1 MMVYADDSCVTF
13 SQQLF
18 FLQRTGWSKVKTAV
32 QRRSRS
38 KQPSHL
44 SRLDKRLTGK
54 QSLFVVVAAVVV
66 AAVVVDIVV
75 LSIEQL
81 FIVSFCHGRPSV
93 PEEKTALTM
102 EWTEA

>member
-54 QSLFVVVAAVVV
+54 QSLFVAVAAAFVVDVVV
-66 AAVVVDIVV
+66 VN
-75 LSIEQL
+75 
-81 FIVSFCHGRPSV
+81 
-93 PEEKTALTM
+93 
-102 EWTEA
+102 

>member
-1 MMVYADDSCVTF
+1 MVYADDSCVTF
-13 SQQLF
+13 SQHLLF
-18 FLQRTGWSKVKTAV
+18 QRTGWSKVKTAV

-38 KQPSHL
+38 KQPYHF

-54 QSLFVVVAAVVV
+54 QSLFVVV

>member
-38 KQPSHL
+38 KQPYHF

-54 QSLFVVVAAVVV
+54 QSLFVVV

>member
-1 MMVYADDSCVTF
+1 MVYADDSCVTF
-13 SQQLF
+13 SQQLLF
-18 FLQRTGWSKVKTAV
+18 QRTGWSKVKTAV

-38 KQPSHL
+38 KQPYHF

-54 QSLFVVVAAVVV
+54 QSLFVVV

>member
-38 KQPSHL
+38 KQPYHF

-66 AAVVVDIVV
+66 DIVV

-81 FIVSFCHGRPSV
+81 IIVSFCHGRPSV

>member
-66 AAVVVDIVV
+66 DIVV

>member
-1 MMVYADDSCVTF
+1 MLFADDSCVTF
-13 SQQLF
+13 SQQLLF
-18 FLQRTGWSKVKTAV
+18 QRTGWSKVKTAV

-38 KQPSHL
+38 KQPYHF

-54 QSLFVVVAAVVV
+54 QSLFVVV

>member
-13 SQQLF
+13 SQQLLF
-18 FLQRTGWSKVKTAV
+18 QRTGWSKVKTAV

-38 KQPSHL
+38 KQPYHF

>member
-13 SQQLF
+13 SQQLLF
-18 FLQRTGWSKVKTAV
+18 QRTGWSKVKTAV

-38 KQPSHL
+38 KQPYHF

-54 QSLFVVVAAVVV
+54 QSLFVVV

>member
-38 KQPSHL
+38 KQSYHF
-44 SRLDKRLTGK
+44 SCLDKRLRGK
-54 QSLFVVVAAVVV
+54 QSLFVVV